1 MGSLAIGRA
10 KLWCHGEYQTVSDP
24 CGRQMVQC
32 YEFFQPRQKDR
43 YSMSSIDISNLSVAE
58 LAALKGSI
66 ESIIGGRRE
75 SELIRLRETFEDMAA
90 ESGFTLEEV
99 MQATPSKKR
108 AAVQA
113 KYRNPDNYGDT
124 WSGRGR
130 KPLWAVAFL
139 ESGGSLEDCLI

>member
-1 MGSLAIGRA
+1 
-10 KLWCHGEYQTVSDP
+10 
-24 CGRQMVQC
+24 MVQC
-32 YEFFQPRQKDR
+32 HEFFQPRQKDR
-43 YSMSSIDISNLSVAE
+43 YSMSSIDISNLSIAE

-66 ESIIGGRRE
+66 ESIIGSRRE

-99 MQATPSKKR
+99 MQATPSRKR

-130 KPLWAVAFL
+130 KPLWAVALL
-139 ESGGSLEDCLI
+139 ESGGSLEECLI

>member
-1 MGSLAIGRA
+1 MGSLAIGHA
-10 KLWCHGEYQTVSDP
+10 KLWCNGEYQAVSDLY
-24 CGRQMVQC
+24 GRQMVQC
-32 YEFFQPRQKDR
+32 HEFFQPRQKDR

-130 KPLWAVAFL
+130 KPLWAVALL
-139 ESGGSLEDCLI
+139 ESGGSLEECLI

>member
-1 MGSLAIGRA
+1 
-10 KLWCHGEYQTVSDP
+10 
-24 CGRQMVQC
+24 
-32 YEFFQPRQKDR
+32 
-43 YSMSSIDISNLSVAE
+43 MSSIDISNLSVAE

-99 MQATPSKKR
+99 MQATPSRKR
-108 AAVQA
+108 AAVQL

-130 KPLWAVAFL
+130 KPLWAVALL
-139 ESGGSLEDCLI
+139 ESGGSLEECLI

>member
-1 MGSLAIGRA
+1 
-10 KLWCHGEYQTVSDP
+10 
-24 CGRQMVQC
+24 
-32 YEFFQPRQKDR
+32 
-43 YSMSSIDISNLSVAE
+43 MSSIDISNLSVAE

-113 KYRNPDNYGDT
+113 KYRNPDNHGDT

>member
-1 MGSLAIGRA
+1 
-10 KLWCHGEYQTVSDP
+10 
-24 CGRQMVQC
+24 
-32 YEFFQPRQKDR
+32 
-43 YSMSSIDISNLSVAE
+43 MSSIDISNLSVAE

-113 KYRNPDNYGDT
+113 KYRNPDNHEQT
-124 WSGRGR
+124 WIGRGR
-130 KPLWAVAFL
+130 KPSWTVAL
-139 ESGGSLEDCLI
+139 VESSGGLEDCLI